1 MIRATKHPKKKD
13 DSVSTSSAISNNL
26 HEYSYRNRDRSADA
40 DAGAGA
46 GTGVDIDNVD
56 IGIDEG
62 RDGRELEENDGDRP
76 NIAIFGGPRGGG

>member
-1 MIRATKHPKKKD
+1 MKDAGAED
-13 DSVSTSSAISNNL
+13 DSTPNSNPTAPPPAPTL
-26 HEYSYRNRDRSADA
+26 LLIPADA